1 MPVDTHATQPGTP
14 GGVPSE
20 RWQLLWSHRE
30 QLLRVA
36 RRRSTSL
43 EDAEDAVHEALLRA
57 VENPHLDDER
67 IGAWLTTVV
76 VRLCADRH
84 RQVDREARAGSR
96 GALAS
101 PEPVPVE
108 EVVCDRAEANW
119 LARRSAELP
128 ARQAQA
134 LRLRSED
141 LEVGQVAQRM
151 GLSYRTVESLLARA
165 RRTLRHSLA
174 ATLSAAVG
182 LWARPRTWPAAAK
195 AAVLAAGGTAVTLAA
210 VVVTQPAAVGPA
222 APGSAPT
229 PAVRPSSAAG
239 AHVPGASRTT
249 ASKPPPTMTRTP
261 AATATSSA
269 TAAPGA
275 ATTSAG
281 GSKLPLPSVS
291 LPPVPSLLPSS
302 MPSLPLPG
310 SGVPVSG
317 LSVSGLPVSG
327 ASPLRP

>member
-1 MPVDTHATQPGTP
+1 MPVDTHAAQFGAP
-14 GGVPSE
+14 GGVPSD

-36 RRRSTSL
+36 RRRSMSL

-57 VENPHLDDER
+57 VEAPHLDDER

-96 GALAS
+96 GALAA
-101 PEPVPVE
+101 PEAVPIE
-108 EVVCDRAEANW
+108 EVVCDRAEASW
-119 LARRSAELP
+119 LAGRSAELP

-182 LWARPRTWPAAAK
+182 LWAHFRAWPAAAK
-195 AAVLAAGGTAVTLAA
+195 AAVVAGGGTAVTLAA
-210 VVVTQPAAVGPA
+210 MVVTLPAAAGPA
-222 APGSAPT
+222 APGPALR
-229 PAVRPSSAAG
+229 PAVSPSSAAR
-239 AHVPGASRTT
+239 ALVPRASRT
-249 ASKPPPTMTRTP
+249 ASTPPPSTSPTP
-261 AATATSSA
+261 AATATPSA
-269 TAAPGA
+269 TTAPGTA
-275 ATTSAG
+275 ATSAG
-281 GSKLPLPSVS
+281 GSKLSLPAVP

-310 SGVPVSG
+310 SGLPGSGLPGSGVPVSG
-317 LSVSGLPVSG
+317 ATPPGP
-327 ASPLRP
+327 

>member
-1 MPVDTHATQPGTP
+1 
-14 GGVPSE
+14 
-20 RWQLLWSHRE
+20 LWSHRE
-30 QLLRVA
+30 HLLKVA
-36 RRRSTSL
+36 RRRSMSL
-43 EDAEDAVHEALLRA
+43 EDAEDAVHEALLRG

-76 VRLCADRH
+76 VRLCADRY

-96 GALAS
+96 GALAA
-101 PEPVPVE
+101 PEPVPID
-108 EVVCDRAEANW
+108 EVVCDRAEASW
-119 LARRSAELP
+119 LAGRSAELP

-134 LRLRSED
+134 LRLKSED
-141 LEVGQVAQRM
+141 LEVGQVAQKM

-182 LWARPRTWPAAAK
+182 MWAHPRTWPAAAK

-210 VVVTQPAAVGPA
+210 VVVTQPAAAGPA
-222 APGSAPT
+222 APGSART
-229 PAVRPSSAAG
+229 PAVSPSSAAG
-239 AHVPGASRTT
+239 TPVARASRTT
-249 ASKPPPTMTRTP
+249 ASTSPTPTSLTP
-261 AATATSSA
+261 AASATPSA

-275 ATTSAG
+275 PTTSAG

-291 LPPVPSLLPSS
+291 LPPVPSLLPSAL
-302 MPSLPLPG
+302 PSLPLPG

-317 LSVSGLPVSG
+317 G
-327 ASPLRP
+327 SPLRLP